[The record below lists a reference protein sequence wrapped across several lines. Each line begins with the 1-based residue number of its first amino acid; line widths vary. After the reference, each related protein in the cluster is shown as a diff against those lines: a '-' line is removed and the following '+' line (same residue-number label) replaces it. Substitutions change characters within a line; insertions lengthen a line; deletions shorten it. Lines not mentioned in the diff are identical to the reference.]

1 MWVSHTNS
9 WVQSDIF
16 ALPTE
21 LRRNRRKADSGNESA
36 LMCWRCAI
44 FPTRLQVSIVA
55 SAELNFC
62 VRNGNRWTLC
72 EISPTA
78 CQHCAIFPTRLQVSI
93 VASAELNFCVRNGNR
108 WTLCEITLTHCFR
121 LSAPRSYGGAPSGT
135 RTPDPLIKSQLL
147 YQLS

>member
-1 MWVSHTNS
+1 M
-9 WVQSDIF
+9 
-16 ALPTE
+16 
-21 LRRNRRKADSGNESA
+21 KADSGNESA

-72 EISPTA
+72 EI
-78 CQHCAIFPTRLQVSI
+78 
-93 VASAELNFCVRNGNR
+93 
-108 WTLCEITLTHCFR
+108 TLTPCFR